1 MQGGNAKNGE
11 KSPKNGEKRAKY
23 IPGKAGEDSPFFLCR
38 GLRGHHTVLKKGE
51 KVVLSGFGTFEVRT
65 RVARSGRNP
74 RTGEEIK
81 VPAQKTPAF
90 KVGKLLKDAINK

>member
-1 MQGGNAKNGE
+1 MKKSELVAQLADQNDLSRRQAE
-11 KSPKNGEKRAKY
+11 KVV
-23 IPGKAGEDSPFFLCR
+23 DDFLD
-38 GLRGHHTVLKKGE
+38 LIKDELAKGE

>member
-1 MQGGNAKNGE
+1 MKKSELVAQLADQNDLTKRQAE
-11 KSPKNGEKRAKY
+11 KV
-23 IPGKAGEDSPFFLCR
+23 IDDFLD
-38 GLRGHHTVLKKGE
+38 LIKDELAKGE

>member
-1 MQGGNAKNGE
+1 MKKSELVAQLADQNDLSRRQVE
-11 KSPKNGEKRAKY
+11 KVV
-23 IPGKAGEDSPFFLCR
+23 DDFLD
-38 GLRGHHTVLKKGE
+38 LIKDELAKGE

-74 RTGEEIK
+74 RTGEEIN

>member
-1 MQGGNAKNGE
+1 VKKSELVAQLADANDLTKRQAE
-11 KSPKNGEKRAKY
+11 KV
-23 IPGKAGEDSPFFLCR
+23 IDDFLD
-38 GLRGHHTVLKKGE
+38 LISEELSKGE

-74 RTGEEIK
+74 RTGEEIN

-90 KVGKLLKDAINK
+90 KVGKILKDAVNK